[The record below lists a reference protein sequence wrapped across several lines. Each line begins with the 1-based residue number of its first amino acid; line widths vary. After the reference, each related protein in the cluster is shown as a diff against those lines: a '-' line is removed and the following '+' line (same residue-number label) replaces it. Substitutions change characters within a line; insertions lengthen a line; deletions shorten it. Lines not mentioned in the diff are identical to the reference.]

1 MKRQAVFKLFMNF
14 LRKYRLAGRQS
25 VWILENSPGYQ
36 KIYRSELQNL
46 VNLDIFSTAQQIRDC
61 FRDTNRFWPDLIV
74 VDEIDHGIFAEGFV
88 IDILNAGYQGI
99 LVAASDLSIGNDLLV
114 NAGCDLRIV
123 DQKDGVYSDK
133 LDVVRIIKEQLML

>member
-1 MKRQAVFKLFMNF
+1 MKRLTVFKLFMTF

-36 KIYRSELQNL
+36 KMYRGELQNL
-46 VNLDIFSTAQQIRDC
+46 VNLDIFSTVQQIRDC
-61 FRDTNRFWPDLIV
+61 FRDTSRFWPDLIV

-88 IDILNAGYQGI
+88 IDILAAGYQGI